1 MCLSKQR
8 RVEAKEAAKHPTIHR
23 MVQITKTNLFSNVNN
38 EGRETMVNTV
48 DLRRNNN
55 LKPKSS
61 LGDFVNMMELSI

>member
-38 EGRETMVNTV
+38 AKVEKPWSTLWISEGITT
-48 DLRRNNN
+48 
-55 LKPKSS
+55 
-61 LGDFVNMMELSI
+61 LSPNHPWEIL